1 MFVAILESSAHAA
14 AQIYPSRPITI
25 IVSFAAGGPTDTMAR
40 ILAER
45 LRTSLGQ
52 PIIVE
57 NVSGAGGS
65 VGVGRVARAAP
76 DGYELS
82 FGSNTTHVFNGAVY
96 PLQYDVVNDFEPVSL
111 IATNP
116 LLVIAKKTMPAQ
128 TMKDLLAWLRAN
140 PDEASMGIPGVGSAA
155 HLAGVFFQ
163 RQTGTRFR
171 FVPYRGLGPAMQD
184 LVASQIDLMID
195 FAANTLPQV
204 RAATVKAYA
213 VTDKSRLETAPD
225 IPTADEAGW
234 LGFYMSAWQAVFVPK
249 GTPRDIIHTLNTAIV
264 DASADPV
271 FRARLAKLEWV
282 IPSREQQ
289 TPEAL
294 GLLQKA
300 EIEKWWPI
308 IKAANIRAE

>member
-1 MFVAILESSAHAA
+1 
-14 AQIYPSRPITI
+14 
-25 IVSFAAGGPTDTMAR
+25 
-40 ILAER
+40 
-45 LRTSLGQ
+45 
-52 PIIVE
+52 
-57 NVSGAGGS
+57 
-65 VGVGRVARAAP
+65 
-76 DGYELS
+76 
-82 FGSNTTHVFNGAVY
+82 
-96 PLQYDVVNDFEPVSL
+96 
-111 IATNP
+111 
-116 LLVIAKKTMPAQ
+116 
-128 TMKDLLAWLRAN
+128 
-140 PDEASMGIPGVGSAA
+140 
-155 HLAGVFFQ
+155 
-163 RQTGTRFR
+163 
-171 FVPYRGLGPAMQD
+171 
-184 LVASQIDLMID
+184 MID

-225 IPTADEAGW
+225 IPTADEAGL